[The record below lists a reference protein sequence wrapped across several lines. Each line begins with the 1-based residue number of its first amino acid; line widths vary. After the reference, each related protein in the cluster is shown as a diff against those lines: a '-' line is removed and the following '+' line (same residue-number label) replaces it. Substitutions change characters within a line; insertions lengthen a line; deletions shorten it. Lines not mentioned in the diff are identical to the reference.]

1 MELGA
6 RMIELRAAR
15 GWTQKEL
22 AGRSH
27 LPQATMSRIESGAVK
42 HPSTRTLEALAKAFG
57 IPLDVLIAP
66 RDLSTAEILAEV
78 ATDERSAKVLRVF
91 SGLPD
96 KGRGEFEDMAAWL
109 EQKYKKP
116 ADEEP
121 EAG

>member
-6 RMIELRAAR
+6 RMVELRAVR

-22 AGRSH
+22 AGQSH
-27 LPQATMSRIESGAVK
+27 LPQATISRIESGAVK
-42 HPSTRTLEALAKAFG
+42 HPSTRTLEALARAFG

-66 RDLSTAEILAEV
+66 RQLSTAELLTEV

-96 KGRGEFEDMAAWL
+96 QGRDEFEKMAAWL
-109 EQKYKKP
+109 EQKYKQP
-116 ADEEP
+116 ESEEQDQ
-121 EAG
+121 G